1 MEDIT
6 QGLKETVNVDTVM
19 KSWLVN
25 YVGDQHNPDGEAVTV
40 EMIVE
45 TMAKEFPEFLMA
57 IAEENWVRGYH
68 QALEDIEIGRQAAES
83 ELELQNEE

>member
-1 MEDIT
+1 MEDTT
-6 QGLKETVNVDTVM
+6 QGLKETVNVDTAM
-19 KSWLVN
+19 KSRLVN
-25 YVGDQHNPDGEAVTV
+25 YVGEQHNPKGDAVTV

-45 TMAKEFPEFLMA
+45 TMAKEFPGFLMA

-68 QALEDIEIGRQAAES
+68 QALEDIEIGRQAAQS